1 MHLKCTKKT
10 FAFWRAARG
19 RGSGY
24 FRAIWCFVSLVGNR
38 IRFAIVSILFWS
50 GSRVCAC
57 ARRWE
62 RGGQAGGPCAEG
74 PEEAKPKVYVVLG
87 VDWSAGPVR

>member
-1 MHLKCTKKT
+1 MHKKNFCILEGGT
-10 FAFWRAARG
+10 WQGIGLFSSDLVF
-19 RGSGY
+19 
-24 FRAIWCFVSLVGNR
+24 FVSLVGNR